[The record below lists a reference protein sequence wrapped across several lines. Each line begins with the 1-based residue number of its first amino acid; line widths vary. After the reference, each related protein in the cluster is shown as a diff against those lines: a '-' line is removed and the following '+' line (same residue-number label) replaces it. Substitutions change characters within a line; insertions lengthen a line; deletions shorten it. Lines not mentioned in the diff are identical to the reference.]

1 MELKNFIYQGTP
13 SKIVFGAGVFTQVA
27 DFVSKLGCKRAMVL
41 STPQQGADAA
51 RLATMLGP
59 LSAGVFNN
67 ATMHTPVEVTNQA
80 LAAMQSLEADC
91 TVAFGG
97 GSTTGLGKAIAY
109 RLDTPQ
115 IVIPTTYAGSEVT
128 PILGQTENGEKTTVK
143 HSSILPELVIYDPQL
158 TLGLP
163 YAMSVTSGLNA
174 MAHAAEALYA
184 KDSNP
189 ISTMM
194 ASEGLRAFAQALPLL
209 REDPQNLSARSAA
222 LYGAWLC
229 GTVLGT
235 VGMSLHHKLCH
246 VLGGSFELPH
256 AETHAVILAH
266 AVQFNEEAAF
276 EALAPVRSIFGGSTA
291 GAALY
296 DFAKSLGAPTSLKE
310 LGMAEKDLERA
321 ADIATRNAYWNPRK
335 LEREQILALLQAA
348 WRGERPEN

>member
-1 MELKNFIYQGTP
+1 MELKDFIYQGTP
-13 SKIVFGAGVFTQVA
+13 SKIIFGAGVFEQTP
-27 DFVSKLGCKRAMVL
+27 DFVAQLGCKRALVL
-41 STPQQGADAA
+41 STPQQEADAA
-51 RLATMLGP
+51 RVASMLGP
-59 LSAGVFNN
+59 LSAGVFTN

-80 LAAMQSLEADC
+80 LAAMQAAGADC

-115 IVIPTTYAGSEVT
+115 IVVPTTYAGSEVT
-128 PILGQTENGEKTTVK
+128 PILGQTENGEKTTLR
-143 HSSILPELVIYDPQL
+143 HASILPELVIYDPLL
-158 TLGLP
+158 TLTLP

-184 KDSNP
+184 KDRNP

-194 ASEGLRAFAQALPLL
+194 ATEGLRAFAEALPVLQH
-209 REDPQNLSARSAA
+209 DPQNLPARRAA

-229 GTVLGT
+229 GTVLGA

-246 VLGGSFELPH
+246 VLGGSFDLPH

-266 AVQFNEEAAF
+266 AVQFNERAAF
-276 EALAPVRSIFGGSTA
+276 AEMAPIRTIFGGAKA
-291 GAALY
+291 GAGIY

-310 LGMAEKDLERA
+310 LGMAEKDLAQA
-321 ADIATRNAYWNPRK
+321 ADIATRNAYWNPRA
-335 LEREQILALLQAA
+335 LEREQILTLLQAA
-348 WRGERPEN
+348 WRGDRPAD